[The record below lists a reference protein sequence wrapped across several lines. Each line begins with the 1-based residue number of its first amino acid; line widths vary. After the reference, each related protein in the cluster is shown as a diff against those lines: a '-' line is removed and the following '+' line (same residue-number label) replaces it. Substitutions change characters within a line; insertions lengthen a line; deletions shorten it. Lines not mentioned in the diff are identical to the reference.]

1 MTKGRVFPYFCPV
14 FFPFPR
20 GSPVLKFVEN
30 YLKKGCFGT
39 FEHRTEPWIGGG
51 NWTKK
56 PFLLSWTK
64 KIRKPCLLSS
74 FGNIYVTHWRPKRE
88 ANFANG
94 SPSLSGASISA
105 TTPPRQEHQKCPW
118 SVFLVPLSLSAGCCF
133 FLFLLSIFSLL
144 LFAPGSANAMRTE
157 KLILAKLTEPLG
169 DSVKGLGRVCVQPRR
184 S

>member
-39 FEHRTEPWIGGG
+39 FEHRTEPWIGGGG

-144 LFAPGSANAMRTE
+144 LFAPGSWKQRADAKRKCNAHGKTYIGEAHR
-157 KLILAKLTEPLG
+157 AF
-169 DSVKGLGRVCVQPRR
+169 GRLR
-184 S
+184 